1 MASPQQIAIL
11 QAALVDAESELL
23 ADTEDAGKQQ
33 AVVDCREALTEA
45 QGAGAPPSSSNA
57 PGGLGTRTGADP
69 GGGGGGK
76 KTKVTKGGKQT
87 EGATPSG
94 IDSATLQQLLE
105 TINGLAAKVD
115 RLESRGPAPGPAAS
129 SGGLP
134 SLYQAQNQNYYYPPQ
149 ERANNLSGI
158 REGLGNPDHTGGA
171 LRNLAQ

>member
-11 QAALVDAESELL
+11 QAALADAESELL

-45 QGAGAPPSSSNA
+45 QGAGAPPGSSNA

-69 GGGGGGK
+69 GGGGGSK
-76 KTKVTKGGKQT
+76 KAKPTKGGNGGKES
-87 EGATPSG
+87 EGAALSG

-129 SGGLP
+129 SAGLP
-134 SLYQAQNQNYYYPPQ
+134 LLTP
-149 ERANNLSGI
+149 I
-158 REGLGNPDHTGGA
+158 VD
-171 LRNLAQ
+171 